1 VRTSSDDITFE
12 QLVVGEQFQM
22 ESASLIVTLDYKDN
36 KDNEDNENSDNL
48 EPRDQP
54 IQLSVEGT
62 KIDAG
67 NAENLF
73 LAREKK

>member
-36 KDNEDNENSDNL
+36 KDNENSDNL

>member
-36 KDNEDNENSDNL
+36 KDNEDNDSL